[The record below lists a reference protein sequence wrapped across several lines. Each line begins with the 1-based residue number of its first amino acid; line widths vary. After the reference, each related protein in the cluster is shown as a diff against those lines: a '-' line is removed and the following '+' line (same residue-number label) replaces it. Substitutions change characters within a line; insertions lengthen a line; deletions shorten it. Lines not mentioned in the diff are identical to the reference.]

1 MLAWVAPLVV
11 FGLVIFVHE
20 LGHFLAAKWAGVYA
34 PRFSIGFGPALW
46 RKRRGETEYIIA
58 AIPLG
63 GYVRMA
69 SKEDQATAFLE
80 GGGETGAENPVAAG
94 AVADTAQ
101 SLAAAAPRGNPRADG
116 GADAGEATRE
126 APSAAPAKRP
136 KDWDPEA
143 MIPHGPRPI
152 PQDRWFESKPLWKRI
167 IIMLAGV
174 TMNVL
179 LAWVVTVGGYAAYG
193 RAHMAAVV
201 DSVIAGRPAASAGF
215 QRGDTLIAVD
225 GDPVDSWPDAV
236 RRISARPGE
245 AITVEVARGVREQ
258 LTVTP
263 TSDTVTN
270 IITGRT
276 EQVGRVGLVPRLVI
290 ESVPVTPVQAVT
302 EGTLETFAMAG
313 VILQVVRGL
322 FTGHVGVENL
332 GGPIRIAQ
340 TSVEAGRAGLEPLL
354 RLIAFISVNLAVLNL
369 LPIPI
374 LDGGQIVMQVAEKI
388 RGRPFGLRTRE
399 WILRFGLALIALLI
413 ITVMYNDIRALVAPF
428 LGRF

>member
-1 MLAWVAPLVV
+1 MLAWLAPLVV

-34 PRFSIGFGPALW
+34 PRFSVGFGPALW
-46 RKRRGETEYIIA
+46 RRRPGETEYIIA

-80 GGGETGAENPVAAG
+80 GGSEAEMEAEAREEGA
-94 AVADTAQ
+94 ADTRAAADATR
-101 SLAAAAPRGNPRADG
+101 SPAAAAPA
-116 GADAGEATRE
+116 
-126 APSAAPAKRP
+126 AAPTAAPVKRP

-143 MIPHGPRPI
+143 MIPHGPKPI

-179 LAWVVTVGGYAAYG
+179 LAWVVTVGSYAAYG

-201 DSVIAGRPAASAGF
+201 DSVVAGRPAAAAGF
-215 QRGDTLIAVD
+215 RPGDTLIAVD
-225 GDPVDSWPDAV
+225 GEPVGGWLEAV
-236 RRISARPGE
+236 QRISARPGE
-245 AITVEVARGVREQ
+245 AITVEVARGVRTQ

-263 TSDTVTN
+263 APDTATN

-276 EQVGRVGLVPRLVI
+276 EQVGRVGLVPRIVI
-290 ESVPVTPVQAVT
+290 ESIPVGPVQAVT
-302 EGTLETFAMAG
+302 DGTRETFAMAG

-322 FTGHVGVENL
+322 FTGHIGVENL

-340 TSVEAGRAGLEPLL
+340 TSVEAGRAGLESLL

-374 LDGGQIVMQVAEKI
+374 LDGGQIVLQVAEAA
-388 RGRPFGLRTRE
+388 RGRPFGPRTRE
-399 WILRFGLALIALLI
+399 WILRFGLAMIALLI
-413 ITVMYNDIRALVAPF
+413 ITVMYNDIRALVATF
-428 LGRF
+428 VERF

>member
-1 MLAWVAPLVV
+1 MLAWLAPLVV

-46 RKRRGETEYIIA
+46 RRRRGETEYIIA

-69 SKEDQATAFLE
+69 SKDDQATAFLE
-80 GGGETGAENPVAAG
+80 GGGETEAETAVAAG
-94 AVADTAQ
+94 AVEEGRSPAGAANAAETRAAKPGEAV
-101 SLAAAAPRGNPRADG
+101 AAASGAPA
-116 GADAGEATRE
+116 
-126 APSAAPAKRP
+126 AAPAKRP
-136 KDWDPEA
+136 ANWDPEA
-143 MIPHGPRPI
+143 MIPHGPKPI
-152 PQDRWFESKPLWKRI
+152 PEDRWFESKPLWKRL

-179 LAWVVTVGGYAAYG
+179 LAWVVTVGSYAVYG

-201 DSVIAGRPAASAGF
+201 DSVVAGRPAAAAGF
-215 QRGDTLIAVD
+215 QPGDTLIAID
-225 GDPVDSWPDAV
+225 GQPVGSWPEAV
-236 RRISARPGE
+236 QRISARPGE
-245 AITVEVARGVREQ
+245 AITVEVARGARTQ

-263 TSDTVTN
+263 SSDTATN

-276 EQVGRVGLVPRLVI
+276 EQVGRVGLVPRFVI
-290 ESVPVTPVQAVT
+290 ESIPVGPLQAVT
-302 EGTLETFAMAG
+302 AGTRETFAMAG

-374 LDGGQIVMQVAEKI
+374 LDGGQIVMQVTEAV
-388 RGRPFGLRTRE
+388 RGRPFGPQTRE

-413 ITVMYNDIRALVAPF
+413 ITVMYNDIRALVATF
-428 LGRF
+428 LGRL

>member
-1 MLAWVAPLVV
+1 MLAWLAPLVV

-20 LGHFLAAKWAGVYA
+20 LGHFLAAKWAGVYT

-46 RKRRGETEYIIA
+46 RRRRGETEYIVA
-58 AIPLG
+58 AFPLG

-69 SKEDQATAFLE
+69 SKEDEATAFLE
-80 GGGETGAENPVAAG
+80 GGSEAAESATASATAPRAAAEAEG
-94 AVADTAQ
+94 AVAT
-101 SLAAAAPRGNPRADG
+101 
-116 GADAGEATRE
+116 TR
-126 APSAAPAKRP
+126 PTRQAAPAKRP
-136 KDWDPEA
+136 ADWDPEA
-143 MIPHGPRPI
+143 MIPHGPKPI

-179 LAWVVTVGGYAAYG
+179 LAWVVTVGSYAAYG
-193 RAHMAAVV
+193 RAHLAAVV
-201 DSVIAGRPAASAGF
+201 DSVVAGRPAAAAGF
-215 QRGDTLIAVD
+215 QPGDTVIAVD
-225 GDPVDSWPDAV
+225 GEPVGSWPETV
-236 RRISARPGE
+236 QRISARPGE
-245 AITVEVARGVREQ
+245 AISVEVARGVRAM

-263 TSDTVTN
+263 AADTATN

-276 EQVGRVGLVPRLVI
+276 EQVGRVGLVPRLEI
-290 ESVPVTPVQAVT
+290 ETIPVGPVEAVT
-302 EGTLETFAMAG
+302 EGTRATFDMAG

-322 FTGHVGVENL
+322 FTGHVGMETL

-374 LDGGQIVMQVAEKI
+374 LDGGHIVMQIAEAV
-388 RGRPFGLRTRE
+388 RGRPFGVQTRE

-413 ITVMYNDIRALVAPF
+413 ITVMYNDIRALVGAF
-428 LGRF
+428 LGRL

>member
-1 MLAWVAPLVV
+1 MLAWLAPLVV

-46 RKRRGETEYIIA
+46 RRRRGETEYIIA

-80 GGGETGAENPVAAG
+80 GGSEAEAEGG
-94 AVADTAQ
+94 AV
-101 SLAAAAPRGNPRADG
+101 
-116 GADAGEATRE
+116 AGEATD
-126 APSAAPAKRP
+126 AASHPTPTAARGETVARGDAAEHASGAAAAAAATKRP
-136 KDWDPEA
+136 KDWDPDA
-143 MIPHGPRPI
+143 MIPHGPKPI
-152 PQDRWFESKPLWKRI
+152 PQDRWFESKPLWKRL

-179 LAWVVTVGGYAAYG
+179 LAWVVTVGSFAAYG
-193 RAHMAAVV
+193 RAHLAAVV
-201 DSVIAGRPAASAGF
+201 DSVVAGRPAAAAGF
-215 QRGDTLIAVD
+215 QPGDTIVAVN
-225 GDPVDSWPDAV
+225 GEPVGSWPEAV
-236 RRISARPGE
+236 LRISASPGE
-245 AITVEVARGVREQ
+245 LISVEVARGGRTQ
-258 LTVTP
+258 LSVTP
-263 TSDTVTN
+263 TADTATN

-276 EQVGRVGLVPRLVI
+276 EQVGRVGLVPRVVI
-290 ESVPVTPVQAVT
+290 ETIPVGPVQAVT
-302 EGTLETFAMAG
+302 EGTRETFAMAT

-374 LDGGQIVMQVAEKI
+374 LDGGQIVMQVAEAI
-388 RGRPFGLRTRE
+388 RGRPFGPQTRE

-413 ITVMYNDIRALVAPF
+413 ITVMYNDIRALVATF
-428 LGRF
+428 VGRF

>member
-1 MLAWVAPLVV
+1 MLAWLAPLVV

-46 RKRRGETEYIIA
+46 RRRRGETEYIIA

-80 GGGETGAENPVAAG
+80 GGSEAE
-94 AVADTAQ
+94 
-101 SLAAAAPRGNPRADG
+101 ADG
-116 GADAGEATRE
+116 SVVAGEADG
-126 APSAAPAKRP
+126 AAQPASGAPAAVATKRP
-136 KDWDPEA
+136 KDWDPQA
-143 MIPHGPRPI
+143 MIPHGPKPI
-152 PQDRWFESKPLWKRI
+152 PKDRWFESKPLWKRL

-179 LAWVVTVGGYAAYG
+179 LAWVVTVGSFAAYG
-193 RAHMAAVV
+193 RAHLAAVV
-201 DSVIAGRPAASAGF
+201 DSVVAGRPAAAAGF
-215 QRGDTLIAVD
+215 QPGDTLIAVD
-225 GDPVDSWPDAV
+225 GEPVGSWPEAV
-236 RRISARPGE
+236 LRISARPGE
-245 AITVEVARGVREQ
+245 LITVEVARGVRTQ

-263 TSDTVTN
+263 TADTATN
-270 IITGRT
+270 FITGRT
-276 EQVGRVGLVPRLVI
+276 EQVGRVGLVPRIVI
-290 ESVPVTPVQAVT
+290 ETIPVGPVQAVT
-302 EGTLETFAMAG
+302 EGTRETFAMAT

-374 LDGGQIVMQVAEKI
+374 LDGGQIVMQVAEAI
-388 RGRPFGLRTRE
+388 RGRPFGPRTRE

-413 ITVMYNDIRALVAPF
+413 ITVMYNDIRALVATF
-428 LGRF
+428 VGRF

>member
-1 MLAWVAPLVV
+1 MLAWLAPLVV

-20 LGHFLAAKWAGVYA
+20 LGHFLAAKWAGVYT

-46 RKRRGETEYIIA
+46 RRRRGETEYIVA

-80 GGGETGAENPVAAG
+80 GGSETEAES
-94 AVADTAQ
+94 AVA
-101 SLAAAAPRGNPRADG
+101 G
-116 GADAGEATRE
+116 GAATAARAE
-126 APSAAPAKRP
+126 HGGSATATEPATASTRRP
-136 KDWDPEA
+136 ADWDPEA
-143 MIPHGPRPI
+143 MIPHGPKPI

-179 LAWVVTVGGYAAYG
+179 LAWVVTVGTYGAYG
-193 RAHMAAVV
+193 RAHMAAIV
-201 DSVIAGRPAASAGF
+201 DSVVAGRPAEIAGF
-215 QRGDTLIAVD
+215 RHGDTLITVD
-225 GDPVDSWPDAV
+225 GEPVGSWPEAV
-236 RRISARPGE
+236 QRISARPGE
-245 AITVEVARGVREQ
+245 AIVVEVARGGRRQ

-263 TSDTVTN
+263 ASDTATN
-270 IITGRT
+270 ILTGRT
-276 EQVGRVGLVPRLVI
+276 EEVGRVGLVPRLVI
-290 ESVPVTPVQAVT
+290 ETIPVGPGEAVT
-302 EGTLETFAMAG
+302 EGTRETIAMAG
-313 VILQVVRGL
+313 VILQVVKGL
-322 FTGHVGVENL
+322 FTGHVGMENL

-374 LDGGQIVMQVAEKI
+374 LDGGHIVMQIAEGV
-388 RGRPFGLRTRE
+388 RGRPFGPQTRE
-399 WILRFGLALIALLI
+399 WILRFGLAFIGLLI
-413 ITVMYNDIRALVAPF
+413 ITVMYNDIRALVATF
-428 LGRF
+428 LGRL